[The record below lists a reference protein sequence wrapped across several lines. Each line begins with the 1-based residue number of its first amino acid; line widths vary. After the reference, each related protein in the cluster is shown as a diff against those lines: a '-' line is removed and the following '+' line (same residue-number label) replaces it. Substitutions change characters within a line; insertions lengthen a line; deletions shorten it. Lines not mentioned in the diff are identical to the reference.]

1 MPISQQ
7 PHKLFQNLSSDELR
21 HIAQASADISFVLD
35 DSGSIQDIYSLNQSL
50 IKHIPDDLIGKK
62 WLDVVE
68 VDSRKKVQYLL
79 DDANLNNVS
88 KFRQINLSSNEKNI
102 SLPIMCASIKAVS
115 NQKIIVIGRNIAE
128 VAQLQQD
135 LVAAQKK
142 ISQNYL
148 QINQLEERFRS
159 IFEIGTESIIILQA
173 DSGYPIIEMNGNA
186 IKRLLIAKNQYI
198 GKSFLSLLP
207 ADELSK
213 VTSFFQEMLE
223 TGESRDLDVSFVG
236 DKKIRISASS
246 FTNSGKPHLLLNL
259 KPLDLAQSVD
269 LLESDSLTVKAIE
282 NNAYGFVVCTPQG
295 LILKA
300 NKTFIKLSNAKG
312 EQELIGTPIQNY
324 LGSETADFDRMMQ
337 SLKGK
342 ASAQSC
348 VSSISNNSSGIKLV
362 DISAVS
368 VAHPRACVGMI
379 FRQIDSRQ
387 NKDKR
392 IDKKLVRSSEELSM
406 LVGKVPLKDILTET
420 TDLIEELCIKAAL
433 DLSND
438 NRVSASEILGLSR
451 QSLYIKLRKYGLVDS
466 DIKTID

>member
-1 MPISQQ
+1 MSISQQ
-7 PHKLFQNLSSDELR
+7 PQKLYRNLSNDELS
-21 HIAQASADISFVLD
+21 HIAEASADISFVLD
-35 DSGSIQDIYSLNQSL
+35 DSGSIQDIYSNNQSL
-50 IKHIPDDLIGKK
+50 IKQIPDGLIGRL
-62 WLDVVE
+62 WVDVVE
-68 VDSRKKVQYLL
+68 PDSRKKVQYLL
-79 DDANLNNVS
+79 DDANLNQVS
-88 KFRQINLSSNEKNI
+88 KFRQINLSSNAKNI
-102 SLPIMCASIKAVS
+102 SLPIMCASIKAMS
-115 NQKIIVIGRNIAE
+115 NQKIIVIGRNLAE

-142 ISQNYL
+142 ISHNYL

-173 DSGYPIIEMNGNA
+173 DGGYPIVEMNGNA
-186 IKRLLIAKNQYI
+186 IKRLLIAKKQYT

-223 TGESRDLDVSFVG
+223 TGESKDLDVYFVG
-236 DKKIRISASS
+236 DMSIRISASS
-246 FTNSGKPHLLLNL
+246 FINGGRPHLLLNL
-259 KPLDLAQSVD
+259 KPLELAQSAQ

-282 NNAYGFVVCTPQG
+282 NNSYGFVVCTPEG

-300 NKTFIKLSNAKG
+300 NKAFIKLSNAKG
-312 EQELIGTPIQNY
+312 EQELIGTAIQNY
-324 LGSETADFDRMMQ
+324 LGSETADFDQMMQ

-348 VSSISNNSSGIKLV
+348 VSSINNNNSGIKLV

-379 FRQIDSRQ
+379 FRQMDSRQ
-387 NKDKR
+387 NRDKR

-420 TDLIEELCIKAAL
+420 TDLIEQLCIKAAL

-466 DIKTID
+466 DIKAID

>member
-1 MPISQQ
+1 
-7 PHKLFQNLSSDELR
+7 
-21 HIAQASADISFVLD
+21 VLD
-35 DSGSIQDIYSLNQSL
+35 DSGSIQDIYSHNQSL
-50 IKHIPDDLIGKK
+50 VKQIPDDLIGKK

-68 VDSRKKVQYLL
+68 PDSRKKVQHLL
-79 DDANLNNVS
+79 DDANLNNIS
-88 KFRQINLSSNEKNI
+88 KFRQINLSSNEKNTA
-102 SLPIMCASIKAVS
+102 LPIMCASIKALS
-115 NQKIIVIGRNIAE
+115 NQKIIVIGRNLAE

-159 IFEIGTESIIILQA
+159 IFEIGSESIIILQA
-173 DSGYPIIEMNGNA
+173 DGGYPIVEMNGNA
-186 IKRLLIAKNQYI
+186 IKRLLIAKNDYI

-223 TGESRDLDVSFVG
+223 TGDSKELDVCFVG
-236 DKKIRISASS
+236 GKKIRISASS

-259 KPLDLAQSVD
+259 KVLDLDQSAQ
-269 LLESDSLTVKAIE
+269 LLEADSLTVKAIE
-282 NNAYGFVVCTPQG
+282 NNAYGFVVCTPEG

-300 NKTFIKLSNAKG
+300 NKAFIKLSNAKG
-312 EQELIGTPIQNY
+312 EQELIGTAIQDC
-324 LGSETADFDRMMQ
+324 LGTETADFELMMR

-342 ASAQSC
+342 ATAQSC
-348 VSSISNNSSGIKLV
+348 VSSINNNSSGIRLV

-368 VAHPRACVGMI
+368 VAHPRACIGMI
-379 FRQIDSRQ
+379 FRQMDSRQ

-420 TDLIEELCIKAAL
+420 TDLIEQLCIKAAL
-433 DLSND
+433 NLSND

-451 QSLYIKLRKYGLVDS
+451 QSLYIKLRKYGLVDG
-466 DIKTID
+466 DIKDTD

>member
-7 PHKLFQNLSSDELR
+7 PHNLFQNLSSEELS
-21 HIAQASADISFVLD
+21 HLAQASTDISFVLD
-35 DSGSIQDIYSLNQSL
+35 DAGSIQDIYSHKQSL
-50 IKHIPDDLIGKK
+50 AKHIPDDLIGKK
-62 WLDVVE
+62 WLEVVE
-68 VDSRKKVQYLL
+68 PDSRKKVQHLL
-79 DDANLNNVS
+79 DDANRDNIS
-88 KFRQINLSSNEKNI
+88 KFRQINLSSNAKDS
-102 SLPIMCASIKAVS
+102 SLPIMCASIKALS
-115 NQKIIVIGRNIAE
+115 NQKIIVIGRDLAE

-135 LVAAQKK
+135 LVAAQKQ

-159 IFEIGTESIIILQA
+159 IFEIGAESIIILQA
-173 DSGYPIIEMNGNA
+173 DDGYPIVEMNNNA
-186 IKRLLIAKNQYI
+186 IKQLLVAKNDCI
-198 GKSFLSLLP
+198 GRSFLSLLP
-207 ADELSK
+207 ADELSR

-223 TGESRDLDVSFVG
+223 IGESRDLNTSFIG
-236 DKKIRISASS
+236 GKKIHISASS

-259 KPLDLAQSVD
+259 NPLDLNQPAL

-282 NNAYGFVVCTPQG
+282 NNAYGFVVCTPEG

-300 NKTFIKLSNAKG
+300 NKAFIKLSSAKG
-312 EQELIGTPIQNY
+312 EQELIGTSIQNY

-337 SLKGK
+337 SLKGR

-348 VSSISNNSSGIKLV
+348 ISSISNNGSSFKLV

-368 VAHPRACVGMI
+368 VSHPRACVGMI
-379 FRQIDSRQ
+379 FRQIDSRE
-387 NKDKR
+387 NKGKR

-466 DIKTID
+466 DIKAID

>member
-1 MPISQQ
+1 MTTSPQ
-7 PHKLFQNLSSDELR
+7 PHNLYQNLSSDELS

-35 DSGSIQDIYSLNQSL
+35 DSGSIQDVYSHKQSL
-50 IKHIPDDLIGKK
+50 IKRIPGDLIGKK
-62 WLDVVE
+62 WLEVVE
-68 VDSRKKVQYLL
+68 PDSKKKVQHLL
-79 DDANLNNVS
+79 DDANRDSIS
-88 KFRQINLSSNEKNI
+88 KFRQINLSSNSKDT
-102 SLPIMCASIKAVS
+102 SLPIMCASIKVPS
-115 NQKIIVIGRNIAE
+115 NQKIIVIGRDLAE
-128 VAQLQQD
+128 IAQLQQD
-135 LVAAQKK
+135 LISAQKK
-142 ISQNYL
+142 ISQDHL
-148 QINQLEERFRS
+148 KINQLEERFRS

-173 DSGYPIIEMNGNA
+173 DDGYPIVEMNGNA
-186 IKRLLIAKNQYI
+186 IKQLLIAKNHYI

-207 ADELSK
+207 ANELSK
-213 VTSFFQEMLE
+213 VTRFFQEMQE
-223 TGESRDLDVSFVG
+223 IGESRNLDTSFVG

-246 FTNSGKPHLLLNL
+246 FTSSGKPHLLLNL
-259 KPLDLAQSVD
+259 KPLDPTQGDPA
-269 LLESDSLTVKAIE
+269 LESDSLTVKAIE
-282 NNAYGFVVCTPQG
+282 NNAYGFVVCTPEG

-300 NKTFIKLSNAKG
+300 NKAFVKLSNSKG
-312 EQELIGTPIQNY
+312 EQELIGSSITSY

-348 VSSISNNSSGIKLV
+348 ISSISSNSGSFKLV

-368 VAHPRACVGMI
+368 VAHPRACIGMI
-379 FRQIDSRQ
+379 FRQMDSRE
-387 NKDKR
+387 NKGKR

-466 DIKTID
+466 DIKAID

>member
-1 MPISQQ
+1 MSTSQQ
-7 PHKLFQNLSSDELR
+7 PHKLYQNLSSEELS

-35 DSGSIQDIYSLNQSL
+35 DSGSIQDVYSQKESL
-50 IKHIPDDLIGKK
+50 AKQIPNNLIGKK
-62 WLDVVE
+62 WLEVVE
-68 VDSRKKVQYLL
+68 PDSRKKVQYLL
-79 DDANLNNVS
+79 DDANKENIS
-88 KFRQINLSSNEKNI
+88 KFRQINLSCNEKVTG
-102 SLPIMCASIKAVS
+102 LPIMCASIKALS
-115 NQKIIVIGRNIAE
+115 NQKIIVIGRDLAE

-135 LVAAQKK
+135 LVVAQKK

-159 IFEIGTESIIILQA
+159 IFEISTQSIIILQV
-173 DSGYPIIEMNGNA
+173 DDGYPIVEMNNNA
-186 IKRLLIAKNQYI
+186 IKQLLVAKNDCI
-198 GKSFLSLLP
+198 GRSFLSLLP

-213 VTSFFQEMLE
+213 VTSFFQGILE
-223 TGESRDLDVSFVG
+223 IGESRDLDTSFVG
-236 DKKIRISASS
+236 GKKFQISASS
-246 FTNSGKPHLLLNL
+246 FVNSGKPHLLLNL
-259 KPLDLAQSVD
+259 KPLDVTEATP

-282 NNAYGFVVCTPQG
+282 NNAYGFVVCTPEG

-300 NKTFIKLSNAKG
+300 NKAFIKLSNAKG
-312 EQELIGTPIQNY
+312 EPELVGTPIENY
-324 LGSETADFDRMMQ
+324 LDSETTDFNLMMQ

-348 VSSISNNSSGIKLV
+348 VASISSNNGSFKLV

-368 VAHPRACVGMI
+368 VAYPRACIGMI
-379 FRQIDSRQ
+379 FRQMDSRE
-387 NKDKR
+387 NKGKR

-420 TDLIEELCIKAAL
+420 TDLIEQLCIKAAL

-451 QSLYIKLRKYGLVDS
+451 QSLYNKLRKYGLVDN
-466 DIKTID
+466 DIKAID

>member
-1 MPISQQ
+1 MPISQEPQ
-7 PHKLFQNLSSDELR
+7 KLYQNLSNNELS

-35 DSGSIQDIYSLNQSL
+35 DSGSIQDIYSHNQSL
-50 IKHIPDDLIGKK
+50 IKQIPDDLIGRL
-62 WLDVVE
+62 WIDVVE
-68 VDSRKKVQYLL
+68 TDSRKKVQYLL
-79 DDANLNNVS
+79 DDANLNQVS
-88 KFRQINLSSNEKNI
+88 KFRQINLTSNEKNL
-102 SLPIMCASIKAVS
+102 SLPIMCASIKALS
-115 NQKIIVIGRNIAE
+115 NQKIIVIGRNLAE

-173 DSGYPIIEMNGNA
+173 DGGYPIIEMNNNA
-186 IKRLLIAKNQYI
+186 IKRLLIAKNNYI

-213 VTSFFQEMLE
+213 VTSLFQEMLA
-223 TGESRDLDVSFVG
+223 TGESKDLDVSFVG
-236 DKKIRISASS
+236 DKKIRVSASS
-246 FTNSGKPHLLLNL
+246 FINSGRPHLLLNL
-259 KPLDLAQSVD
+259 KPLELAQSAQ

-282 NNAYGFVVCTPQG
+282 NNSYGFVVCTPEG

-300 NKTFIKLSNAKG
+300 NKAFIKLSNAKG
-312 EQELIGTPIQNY
+312 EQELIGTAIQNY
-324 LGSETADFDRMMQ
+324 LGSETADFAQMMQ

-348 VSSISNNSSGIKLV
+348 ISSINNNSSGIKLV

-368 VAHPRACVGMI
+368 VAHPRACIGMI
-379 FRQIDSRQ
+379 FRQMDSRQ

-466 DIKTID
+466 DIKAID